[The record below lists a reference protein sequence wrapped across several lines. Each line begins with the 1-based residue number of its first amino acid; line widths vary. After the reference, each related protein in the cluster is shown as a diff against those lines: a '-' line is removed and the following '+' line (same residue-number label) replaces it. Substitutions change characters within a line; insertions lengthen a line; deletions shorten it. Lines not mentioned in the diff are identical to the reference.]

1 MFIDYWF
8 LLPLVTLAGGLFAL
22 APLGVHVL
30 RRGVVFIDLAVA
42 QAAAASTLWLQVFY
56 HTHDAVILVSS
67 SVLGALLCAVL
78 VARITVVWPERREAL
93 IGLIYVLGAALG
105 LMAAQF
111 NPHGKDD
118 LQQLLAADILWSD
131 EIDAL
136 LAVISGLV
144 IFLIQRWR
152 KEIFG
157 KDLYFYSAFAVVTSL
172 LVQSLGVFLVFI
184 LLIAPA
190 LLLER
195 LGVFWSAIAITTG
208 VLIGLGLSWY
218 VDLPSGVSI
227 SLSLACVALAGVIL
241 KSVGDSLGV
250 QRMR

>member
-1 MFIDYWF
+1 
-8 LLPLVTLAGGLFAL
+8 
-22 APLGVHVL
+22 
-30 RRGVVFIDLAVA
+30 
-42 QAAAASTLWLQVFY
+42 
-56 HTHDAVILVSS
+56 
-67 SVLGALLCAVL
+67 
-78 VARITVVWPERREAL
+78 
-93 IGLIYVLGAALG
+93 
-105 LMAAQF
+105 MAAQF

-136 LAVISGLV
+136 LALISGLV

-241 KSVGDSLGV
+241 KSVGDSLGL

>member
-1 MFIDYWF
+1 VFIDYWF

-56 HTHDAVILVSS
+56 HTHDAAILVSS
-67 SVLGALLCAVL
+67 SVLGALICAVL

-118 LQQLLAADILWSD
+118 LQQLLAADILWSED
-131 EIDAL
+131 TDAL
-136 LAVISGLV
+136 LAVLSGLAV
-144 IFLIQRWR
+144 SILNYRR
-152 KEIFG
+152 KSASAVG
-157 KDLYFYSAFAVVTSL
+157 GGLLHADLYFYSVFAIVTSL
-172 LVQSLGVFLVFI
+172 LVQSLGVFLVFVF
-184 LLIAPA
+184 LIAPA
-190 LLLER
+190 LLRELF
-195 LGVFWSAIAITTG
+195 GAISSISLTIMG
-208 VLIGLGLSWY
+208 ICLGLALSWIL
-218 VDLPSGVSI
+218 DAPSGV
-227 SLSLACVALAGVIL
+227 CVALTIVTMCFAAL
-241 KSVGDSLGV
+241 MMK
-250 QRMR
+250 RPPP